1 MKYLLLFVLS
11 IAAHAGIKVHG
22 DHVQPFKSKAYPM
35 RELIK
40 DYAEMTDTH
49 VVYSDKTIDPKD
61 VVQLQ
66 LNQSM
71 SKTDFK
77 QIFYALLNA
86 HGFSP
91 MEESGFLWITPSRDN
106 RYLPGPVFTD
116 DSYPRDASFKLVVH
130 TLKYPLASSIT
141 RNLRPYVSRY
151 GRVINFSDARSIILS
166 DLGDNVARLVTLVE
180 SMDTELAYQQVLK
193 EIPKMP
199 EIDTATQEKI
209 VTLELENKILE
220 RKYLELK
227 EKNAAGGV
235 Q

>member
-1 MKYLLLFVLS
+1 MKYLLLLVFS
-11 IAAHAGIKVHG
+11 IAAQAGIKVHG
-22 DHVQPFKSKAYPM
+22 DQVQPFTSNGYPL
-35 RELIK
+35 RELIR
-40 DYAEMTDTH
+40 DYAEMTATH
-49 VVYSDKTIDPKD
+49 VVYSDKTFDAKD

-66 LNQSM
+66 LNRSI
-71 SKTDFK
+71 SKADFK

-91 MEESGFLWITPSRDN
+91 MEESGFLWITASRDN

-116 DSYPRDASFKLVVH
+116 DSYPRDAGFKLVVH

-151 GRVINFSDARSIILS
+151 GRVINFSDARTIILS
-166 DLGDNVARLVTLVE
+166 DLGDNIARLVKLVE

-193 EIPKMP
+193 ETPKAP
-199 EIDTATQEKI
+199 EVDTATQEKI
-209 VTLELENKILE
+209 VSLELENKILE

-227 EKNAAGGV
+227 EKNASGGV

>member
-1 MKYLLLFVLS
+1 MKYLLFLLVS
-11 IAAHAGIKVHG
+11 VTAHAGIKVQG
-22 DHVQPFKSKAYPM
+22 DQVQPFKSNAYPL
-35 RELIK
+35 RELLK
-40 DYAEMTDTH
+40 DYAEITSTH
-49 VVYSDKTIDPKD
+49 IFYSDKTVDPRD

-71 SKTDFK
+71 SKADFK

-91 MEESGFLWITPSRDN
+91 MEESGFLWISPSRDN
-106 RYLPGPVFTD
+106 RYLPGPVYTD
-116 DSYPRDASFKLVVH
+116 DSYPRDESFKLVVH
-130 TLKYPLASSIT
+130 TLKYPLARSIT
-141 RNLRPYVSRY
+141 RNLRPYLSRY

-166 DLGDNVARLVTLVE
+166 DLGDNIARLVKIVD

-193 EIPKMP
+193 EKPKTP
-199 EIDTATQEKI
+199 EIDTVTQEKI
-209 VTLELENKILE
+209 VSLELENKILE

-227 EKNAAGGV
+227 EQNNSAGA

>member
-1 MKYLLLFVLS
+1 MKYLLLLLIS
-11 IAAHAGIKVHG
+11 ITAQAGIKVQG
-22 DHVQPFKSKAYPM
+22 DQVQPFKSNAYPL

-40 DYAEMTDTH
+40 DYAEMTSTH
-49 VVYSDKTIDPKD
+49 IFYSDKTVDPKD

-66 LNQSM
+66 LNQAM
-71 SKTDFK
+71 SKSDFK

-91 MEESGFLWITPSRDN
+91 MEESGFLWISPTRDN

-151 GRVINFSDARSIILS
+151 GRVINFSDARTIILS
-166 DLGDNVARLVTLVE
+166 DLGDNIARLVKLVD

-193 EIPKMP
+193 EKPKTP
-199 EIDTATQEKI
+199 EIDTALQEKI
-209 VTLELENKILE
+209 VGLELENKILE

-227 EKNAAGGV
+227 ENNGTGGA